1 MTQAVKPA
9 NQPLRIALLR
19 WLFICLLPL
28 MFIVE
33 PAWADDG
40 LLSEA
45 FESLGALLVIGG
57 VLGRF
62 WSILYIG
69 GRKNDMV
76 MTIGPYSM
84 CRHPLYFFSTMAV
97 TGLGLLLGSLMLAV
111 LFGGLT
117 FLILMA
123 TARREEAFLR
133 GTFGGTYDAYA
144 ARTPLI
150 WPRPSLFHSP
160 NDVVFSVR
168 HLKVNTFDALVFLSF
183 IPLAEAVDYLKEM
196 YDLPMLMLY

>member
-1 MTQAVKPA
+1 MTDAAKPA
-9 NQPLRIALLR
+9 NQAVRIALLR
-19 WLFICLLPL
+19 LLFLALIPCML
-28 MFIVE
+28 IVE
-33 PAWADDG
+33 PAYAPDS
-40 LLSEA
+40 LFSEVIEP
-45 FESLGALLVIGG
+45 FGALVVIAG

-84 CRHPLYFFSTMAV
+84 CRHPLYLFSTIAT
-97 TGLGLLLGSLMLAV
+97 TGLGLLLGSLVLAG

-133 GTFGGTYDAYA
+133 ATFGNTYDAYA

-150 WPRPSLFHSP
+150 WPRPSLFHTP
-160 NDVVFSVR
+160 NEVTFSVR
-168 HLKVNTFDALVFLSF
+168 HLKGNMFDALIFLSF
-183 IPLAEAVDYLKEM
+183 IPLGETIEYLKLIT
-196 YDLPMLMLY
+196 DLPIIALY